1 VIEVGCWAHVRRYA
15 FKAMS
20 SDPDRARQML
30 AMIGEL
36 FRIERKLA
44 SETAKKRKRLRGE
57 WSKPVVDAF
66 FDWCEREVHLVLD
79 DTPISKGIHYA
90 LNQRDAL
97 RRFLSDGR
105 LPIHNNISELQLRR
119 EAVGRRNWLFVG
131 NDEAAE
137 VNTTFVSLIASCQM
151 HGLEPW
157 AYLRDLFCLL
167 PRWPRSRILEL
178 APAYWAKTL
187 EQKDTQER
195 LAADIF
201 RRVTLGEFE
210 SHLPKV

>member
-1 VIEVGCWAHVRRYA
+1 MASHVAERGVHRYLRR
-15 FKAMS
+15 S
-20 SDPDRARQML
+20 CPTGRCNGQ
-30 AMIGEL
+30 
-36 FRIERKLA
+36 
-44 SETAKKRKRLRGE
+44 
-57 WSKPVVDAF
+57 
-66 FDWCEREVHLVLD
+66 
-79 DTPISKGIHYA
+79 PISKGIRYA

-201 RRVTLGEFE
+201 RRVTFGEFE

>member
-1 VIEVGCWAHVRRYA
+1 
-15 FKAMS
+15 M
-20 SDPDRARQML
+20 
-30 AMIGEL
+30 
-36 FRIERKLA
+36 
-44 SETAKKRKRLRGE
+44 
-57 WSKPVVDAF
+57 
-66 FDWCEREVHLVLD
+66 
-79 DTPISKGIHYA
+79 
-90 LNQRDAL
+90 
-97 RRFLSDGR
+97 
-105 LPIHNNISELQLRR
+105 
-119 EAVGRRNWLFVG
+119 
-131 NDEAAE
+131 
-137 VNTTFVSLIASCQM
+137 NTTFVSLIASCQM

-167 PRWPRSRILEL
+167 PRWPRSRILEF